1 MPIEETKRVH
11 LDDST
16 VSITFDGVPLSDDL
30 TITERFEIY
39 RKQTRKKYGLKPRE
53 ETENQAKKEASKSGA
68 KKYTKKPKTF
78 PGPKTRKLLEEANEV
93 YATTT
98 RSSRICVKRGNGP
111 FVIDEDDFLFFD
123 FHCDAGV
130 MSLGRGNDF
139 FKRAIRGQL
148 RMNNEFCEFHN
159 APNRKGV
166 DLASLLIKESPVA
179 KPCKMFFSNSGTE
192 ANEAAHKLCLA
203 YRYRRGE
210 TGRTKII
217 YFLNGFAGRTAGNWA
232 GTTSKPKVQRNP
244 FWTHCDQENTFYL
257 PYPRKGEDW
266 ILLYRHFNALPHEE
280 IDRILIEIPYQGE
293 GGIIPIEEE
302 ALRWLAGRCK
312 EEGIIIISDC
322 VQTGMG
328 RVGSLFGCDVFPW
341 FEPDI
346 LTLGKALGG
355 GLPIGA
361 TIFHKRFD
369 YDPGEH
375 ANTFGGGPMVMSS
388 ALAVYAE
395 IKKILANGEMKH
407 LESKIKQWLILFSE
421 FPIVIDFRGMGG
433 MWGIDFLNA
442 EIRNRVQCLGE
453 ELVNKTG
460 CGLRLL
466 PAGISVLRIMPPLNT
481 DLAILSFAMKM
492 LGEVI
497 DVVNREYR

>member
-1 MPIEETKRVH
+1 MPHTEEKSA
-11 LDDST
+11 D
-16 VSITFDGVPLSDDL
+16 
-30 TITERFEIY
+30 ERM
-39 RKQTRKKYGLKPRE
+39 RDQKKV
-53 ETENQAKKEASKSGA
+53 
-68 KKYTKKPKTF
+68 KTF
-78 PGPKTRKLLEEANEV
+78 PGPKTRKLLEEASEV

-98 RSSRICVKRGNGP
+98 RSSRICVKLGNGP
-111 FVIDEDDFLFFD
+111 FVIDEDGFMFFD

-148 RMNNEFCEFHN
+148 KMNNEFCEFHN

-166 DLASLLIKESPVA
+166 DLASLLVKESPVA
-179 KPCKMFFSNSGTE
+179 KPSKMFFSNSGTE

-203 YRYRRGE
+203 YRYHRGE

-217 YFLNGFAGRTAGNWA
+217 YFLNGFAGRTAGNIA
-232 GTTSKPKVQRNP
+232 GTTSKPGVQQYP
-244 FWTHCDQENTFYL
+244 FLTHCDKENSCYL

-266 ILLYRHFNALPHEE
+266 SLLCKQFNALPHRE
-280 IDRILIEIPYQGE
+280 IDRMLIEVPCQGE
-293 GGIIPIEEE
+293 GGIIPIAEE
-302 ALRWLAGRCK
+302 ALRWLVGRCRD
-312 EEGIIIISDC
+312 EGIFVISDC

-355 GLPIGA
+355 GPPIGA
-361 TIFHKRFD
+361 TIFHKRLD

-375 ANTFGGGPMVMSS
+375 ANTFGGGPMVMSA
-388 ALAVYAE
+388 ALAMYAE
-395 IKKILANGEMKH
+395 MKKFLAGGEVKQ
-407 LESKIKQWLILFSE
+407 LESKIKQWLIAFCE
-421 FPIVIDFRGMGG
+421 FPIVTDFRGMGG
-433 MWGIDFLNA
+433 MWGIDFLNT
-442 EIRNRVQCLGE
+442 EIRNRVQRAGE

-466 PAGISVLRIMPPLNT
+466 SAGRAAIRIMPPINT
-481 DLAILSFAMKM
+481 DLAILSYAMKM

-497 DVVNREYR
+497 EAINNEMK

>member
-1 MPIEETKRVH
+1 MPHTEEK
-11 LDDST
+11 SAY
-16 VSITFDGVPLSDDL
+16 
-30 TITERFEIY
+30 ERMRDQE
-39 RKQTRKKYGLKPRE
+39 KV
-53 ETENQAKKEASKSGA
+53 
-68 KKYTKKPKTF
+68 KTF
-78 PGPKTRKLLEEANEV
+78 PGPKTRKLLKEANEV

-111 FVIDEDDFLFFD
+111 FVIDEDGFMFFD

-130 MSLGRGNDF
+130 MNLGRGNDF

-166 DLASLLIKESPVA
+166 DLAKVLVKESPVA

-210 TGRTKII
+210 TERKNVI
-217 YFLNGFAGRTAGNWA
+217 YYLHGFAGRTAGNWA
-232 GTTSKPKVQRNP
+232 GTTSKPGTQRNP
-244 FWTHCDQENTFYL
+244 FWTHCDRENSFYL
-257 PYPRKGEDW
+257 PYPQKGEDW
-266 ILLYRHFNALPHEE
+266 SLLCKHFNALPHGE
-280 IDRILIEIPYQGE
+280 IDRMLIEVPCQGE

-302 ALRWLAGRCK
+302 ALRWLAGRCR
-312 EEGIIIISDC
+312 EEGIFVISDC

-341 FEPDI
+341 FKPDI

-361 TIFHKRFD
+361 TIFRSELD
-369 YDPGEH
+369 WEPGEH

-388 ALAVYAE
+388 ALAMYAA
-395 IKKILANGEMKH
+395 IQKFLASGAVIH
-407 LESKIKQWLILFSE
+407 LESKIKQWLISFCE
-421 FPIVIDFRGMGG
+421 FPIITDFRGKGA
-433 MWGIDFLNA
+433 MWGIDFLNT
-442 EIRNRVQCLGE
+442 EIRNRVQRAGE

-466 PAGISVLRIMPPLNT
+466 SAGKAAIRIMPPINT
-481 DLAILSFAMKM
+481 DLSILSYAMKM

-497 DVVNREYR
+497 EAIDNEMK